1 MDGSKDRRLVLN
13 SLLKESWAGW
23 ACKRVIGRQIFLFFL
38 APLSSMILITLQG
51 GSTSFHEK
59 AERSSMR
66 HPDDCITWLRWE
78 ARDCRGFS
86 KIWGDEK
93 AVHRRSHRD
102 KSRNAA
108 HLQLVAGTRQLTST
122 WASSSPSNSNNK
134 LYSRLLRPEGSCPLN
149 TNQKERVK
157 WRDHNTN
164 PLSFCRQSGCACAY
178 TLIRSL
184 NGNRNRISAP
194 VPLGP
199 IWSRLL
205 SSCWSIYIWF
215 SSITGLDLSTTDL
228 KGKDIFIKNNITHS
242 EDSLIKSAIRSY
254 RMDTPTKMHFRD
266 LSPNLSYGQIWA

>member
-23 ACKRVIGRQIFLFFL
+23 ACKRVIGRQIFPFFL
-38 APLSSMILITLQG
+38 APLTSMILITLQG

-122 WASSSPSNSNNK
+122 WASSSPSNLNNK
-134 LYSRLLRPEGSCPLN
+134 LYSRLLRAE
-149 TNQKERVK
+149 
-157 WRDHNTN
+157 RDHVHWARTKR
-164 PLSFCRQSGCACAY
+164 SEWSGEI
-178 TLIRSL
+178 TIQIHWVFVDSQV
-184 NGNRNRISAP
+184 
-194 VPLGP
+194 VPALTH
-199 IWSRLL
+199 WSDLWTATATESQL
-205 SSCWSIYIWF
+205 QYL
-215 SSITGLDLSTTDL
+215 LDLSGPDYSRAADQYTF
-228 KGKDIFIKNNITHS
+228 G
-242 EDSLIKSAIRSY
+242 SLPSQGSICQP
-254 RMDTPTKMHFRD
+254 PT
-266 LSPNLSYGQIWA
+266 